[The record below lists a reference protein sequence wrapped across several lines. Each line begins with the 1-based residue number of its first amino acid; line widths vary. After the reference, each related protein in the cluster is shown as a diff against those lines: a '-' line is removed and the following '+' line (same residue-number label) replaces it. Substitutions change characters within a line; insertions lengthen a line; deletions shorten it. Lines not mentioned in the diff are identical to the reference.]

1 MLGYPIRQCFN
12 LAQASAVAQLL
23 GVDLDTEGID
33 LKEFARGMQVELEH
47 GRRDPQTDVTHDD
60 PIITG
65 KIALAHLR
73 EFPDYYERL
82 ARMEREAEAWS
93 DQAPVP
99 SVATGEERLPSGS
112 FDPFS
117 IQDRSATSNRKLQ

>member
-1 MLGYPIRQCFN
+1 MQGQPVHRRFTLE
-12 LAQASAVAQLL
+12 QAAAVAQTI
-23 GVDLDTEGID
+23 GVDLNDEGID
-33 LKEFARGMQVELEH
+33 LMEFARGMKVELEH

-82 ARMEREAEAWS
+82 AQMEHDAET
-93 DQAPVP
+93 Q
-99 SVATGEERLPSGS
+99 R
-112 FDPFS
+112 
-117 IQDRSATSNRKLQ
+117 

>member
-1 MLGYPIRQCFN
+1 MLEHPVRRGFN
-12 LAQASAVAQLL
+12 LEQAAAVAQTI
-23 GVDLDTEGID
+23 GVDLGEEKID
-33 LKEFARGMQVELEH
+33 LPELARGMEIELEH

-82 ARMEREAEAWS
+82 AQMEHDAETQS
-93 DQAPVP
+93 
-99 SVATGEERLPSGS
+99 
-112 FDPFS
+112 
-117 IQDRSATSNRKLQ
+117 

>member
-1 MLGYPIRQCFN
+1 MLGYPIRQGCD

-23 GVDLDTEGID
+23 SVDLDAEGIE
-33 LKEFARGMQVELEH
+33 LKEFARRMQVELEH

-60 PIITG
+60 PLITG

-82 ARMEREAEAWS
+82 ARMEREAE
-93 DQAPVP
+93 
-99 SVATGEERLPSGS
+99 G
-112 FDPFS
+112 
-117 IQDRSATSNRKLQ
+117 

>member
-1 MLGYPIRQCFN
+1 MLEHPVRRGFN
-12 LAQASAVAQLL
+12 LEQAAAVAQTI
-23 GVDLDTEGID
+23 GVDLDEEKID
-33 LKEFARGMQVELEH
+33 LPALARGMEIELEH

-82 ARMEREAEAWS
+82 AQMEHDAETQS
-93 DQAPVP
+93 
-99 SVATGEERLPSGS
+99 
-112 FDPFS
+112 
-117 IQDRSATSNRKLQ
+117 

>member
-1 MLGYPIRQCFN
+1 MLGHPIRQGFD
-12 LAQASAVAQLL
+12 LEQAAAVAQLL
-23 GVDLDTEGID
+23 DVDLGTEGID
-33 LKEFARGMQVELEH
+33 LKEFARGMAVELEH

-82 ARMEREAEAWS
+82 ARMEREAEA
-93 DQAPVP
+93 
-99 SVATGEERLPSGS
+99 
-112 FDPFS
+112 
-117 IQDRSATSNRKLQ
+117 